1 MTIVKLFLGH
11 NKTLVR
17 IKYLRQHV
25 EDQCQLKSE
34 FINGEK
40 GKHRVPKLAKELF
53 EFDSCW
59 ERSS

>member
-1 MTIVKLFLGH
+1 MKLFLGH
-11 NKTLVR
+11 NKTLVC

-34 FINGEK
+34 FINAEK

-53 EFDSCW
+53 EFDS
-59 ERSS
+59 